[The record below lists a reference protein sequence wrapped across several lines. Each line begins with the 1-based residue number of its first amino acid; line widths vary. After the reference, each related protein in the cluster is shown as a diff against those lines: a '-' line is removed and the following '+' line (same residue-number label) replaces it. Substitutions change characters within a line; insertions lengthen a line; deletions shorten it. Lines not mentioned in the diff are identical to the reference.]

1 MKFGILPTSILAIFA
16 LHTTVLAADVGW
28 PGEVRDALKHAGG
41 NRSELEA
48 ALRTVKGKD
57 TEYLIAHA
65 SQYDL
70 VNLTCQQIVEN
81 VTYARKVH
89 QALPYLG
96 KKLDDGLWREWV
108 LPHRVLDED
117 LDLWRKD
124 FHERLQPV
132 VQDKK
137 TVREAVEAIHTW
149 LMVKDASGA
158 ARIVYG
164 TVNSENRCHTPA
176 QMFKSGGG
184 GCGELSMMCVYL
196 LRAVGIPARHGLM
209 TWHSNTNDQHYYCEY
224 WDPQLSHWVPLDS
237 SDEKPIAEIKTPAE
251 KLKLGIFNS
260 LSFFAHPGFPGV
272 RDIYH
277 TRCLDACLPV
287 TDHLCPIQEV
297 KLEVE
302 AGISGTG
309 TAYVWNL
316 YSCRPVA
323 RGGTPGKPGASVL
336 RLADTKKVNRP
347 MLFTVTDGKALYW
360 ALQCFTSQTGSVKL
374 KRAVPGECLR
384 WADYGKP

>member
-1 MKFGILPTSILAIFA
+1 MLALFIMA
-16 LHTTVLAADVGW
+16 PGLLAADVSLSN
-28 PGEVRDALKHAGG
+28 ELRDALYHAGG
-41 NRSELEA
+41 NRGELESG
-48 ALRTVKGKD
+48 LRRLNGKD

-70 VNLTCQQIVEN
+70 VNLTSQQIFEN

-117 LDLWRKD
+117 VCLWRKD
-124 FHERLQPV
+124 FYEWLQPV
-132 VQDKK
+132 VRGKK
-137 TVREAVEAIHTW
+137 SVREAVEVIHTW
-149 LMVKDASGA
+149 LMVGDASVA
-158 ARIVYG
+158 ARIRLAG
-164 TVNSENRCHTPA
+164 SENRCQTPL
-176 QMFKSGGG
+176 QMFKTGGG
-184 GCGELSMMCVYL
+184 GCGELSMMFVYL

-224 WDPQLSHWVPLDS
+224 WDSQLRRWVPLDC
-237 SDEKPIAEIKTPAE
+237 SDEKPIAEIKTPEE
-251 KLKLGIFNS
+251 KLKSGIFNS

-277 TRCLDACLPV
+277 TRCLEACLPV
-287 TDHLCPIQEV
+287 TDHLCPIQEM

-302 AGISGTG
+302 AGIAGTG
-309 TAYVWNL
+309 TSTAYVWNL

-323 RGGTPGKPGASVL
+323 RGAAAGRTGASVL
-336 RLADTKKVNRP
+336 RLADTKKVSRP
-347 MLFTVTDGKALYW
+347 MVFTVTDGKSLYW
-360 ALQCFTSQTGSVKL
+360 ALQELTPQTGSVGL
-374 KRAVPGECLR
+374 KKAVLGECLR
-384 WADYGKP
+384 WTDYGPP